1 MVFVFPLLFFS
12 LFVVAAA
19 AVVFMKQNLYIPY
32 WPGTCYLD
40 QASLELR
47 HHTSQK
53 YW

>member
-12 LFVVAAA
+12 LFAAA

-40 QASLELR
+40 QAGLELR
-47 HHTSQK
+47 HHISQK